1 MVISTSV
8 MQECARPTELSEVVE
23 QMQLEHEELS
33 VLLSILKQMAVEI
46 GDEEQVSAR
55 MIASLKQSA
64 ARFMNRYEEHLEW
77 GRNELLPLVGIY
89 EGKGFAASI
98 VPSMNELGRQ
108 YDRAV
113 SSMNGLLD
121 LPESAV
127 SPSGV
132 VSASEW
138 DVLFVNLHLALDT
151 FGDYLAL
158 EKEHIFP
165 LADQLLTDID
175 YLFS

>member
-1 MVISTSV
+1 

-33 VLLSILKQMAVEI
+33 VLLSILKQMVIEI
-46 GDEEQVSAR
+46 GEEEQISGQ

-64 ARFMNRYEEHLEW
+64 SRFMNRYEEHLEW

-89 EGKGFAASI
+89 EGKGFAAI
-98 VPSMNELGRQ
+98 VPSMNELGYQ

-113 SSMNGLLD
+113 CAMNSLLD
-121 LPESAV
+121 MPDSSIV
-127 SPSGV
+127 PSGV
-132 VSASEW
+132 VATTEW
-138 DVLFVNLHLALDT
+138 DALFVNLQLALDT
-151 FGDYLAL
+151 FADYLAM

>member
-1 MVISTSV
+1 MVMSTSV

-33 VLLSILKQMAVEI
+33 VLLSILKQMIIEI
-46 GDEEQVSAR
+46 GDEEQVSGR
-55 MIASLKQSA
+55 MIASLKLSA

-89 EGKGFAASI
+89 EGKGFAAI

-113 SSMNGLLD
+113 CAMNSLLD
-121 LPESAV
+121 LPDS
-127 SPSGV
+127 SIMPSGIV
-132 VSASEW
+132 AATEW
-138 DVLFVNLHLALDT
+138 DALYVNLQLALDT
-151 FGDYLAL
+151 FAEYLAL